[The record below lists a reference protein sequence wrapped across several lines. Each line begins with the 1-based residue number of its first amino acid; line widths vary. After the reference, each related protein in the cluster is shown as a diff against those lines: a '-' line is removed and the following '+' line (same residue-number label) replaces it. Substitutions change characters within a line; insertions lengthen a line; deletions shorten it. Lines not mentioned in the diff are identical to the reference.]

1 MAKQKYKE
9 VRFQRK
15 TLQLIDLINEVGQ
28 EYQDR
33 GYVLTLRQM
42 YYQLVARGYIENSQR
57 SYKNVGKT
65 ISDGRTAGL
74 IDWDIITDRL
84 RGIRGQSHEIGPAN
98 ALWRWAQDY
107 AIDKWNAQPNY
118 VEVWV
123 EKDALIDVVG
133 RACDAIDTPYTSD
146 RGYTSTTEIRN
157 AAQRF
162 ISHNGKNG
170 RYILYLGDHDP
181 SGVDMTRDIKDRLAL
196 FGANVE
202 VRRIA
207 LTMEQIRTYNPPP
220 AFAKAGD
227 ARTPNYIKE
236 HGASVWEV
244 DALDPEILHDLI
256 QAEIEKLI
264 DIPLYNA
271 AFDLEQEQRKQL
283 LNMAVNYHQIQQ
295 IMNED

>member
-9 VRFQRK
+9 IRFQNK
-15 TLQLIDLINEVGQ
+15 TLQLIDLINDVAE
-28 EYQDR
+28 EYQAK

-74 IDWDIITDRL
+74 IDWNIIIDRL
-84 RGIRGQSHEIGPAN
+84 RGIRGEEHQTAPAL
-98 ALWRWAQDY
+98 ALGQLAENY
-107 AIDKWNAQPNY
+107 CIDKWCGQPNY

-133 RACDAIDTPYTSD
+133 RACNAIDTPYTSD
-146 RGYTSTTEIRN
+146 RGYTSTTAIRD

-162 ISHNGKNG
+162 INHDDKEG
-170 RYILYLGDHDP
+170 RFIIYLGDHDP
-181 SGVDMTRDIKDRLAL
+181 SGVDMTRDIEERLKL
-196 FGANVE
+196 FGADVE
-202 VRRIA
+202 VKRIA

-227 ARTPNYIKE
+227 ARTPKYIKE
-236 HGASVWEV
+236 HGLAAWEL
-244 DALDPEILHDLI
+244 DALDPEVLHDLI
-256 QAEIEKLI
+256 QSEIESLL
-264 DIPLYNA
+264 DIPLYNSF
-271 AFDLEQEQRKQL
+271 FDHEQEERRQL
-283 LNMAVNYHQIQQ
+283 YNMAINYHKIQQ
-295 IMNED
+295 ILESE

>member
-1 MAKQKYKE
+1 MAKQKYKDI
-9 VRFQRK
+9 RFQGK
-15 TLQLIDLINEVGQ
+15 TLQLIDLINSVAK
-28 EYQDR
+28 EYQNK

-74 IDWDIITDRL
+74 IDWDIIIDRL
-84 RGIRGQSHEIGPAN
+84 RGIREQEHENSPAT
-98 ALWRWAQDY
+98 ALLNLSESYR
-107 AIDKWNAQPNY
+107 INKWSGQPNY

-133 RACDAIDTPYTSD
+133 RACSAIDTPYTSD
-146 RGYTSTTEIRN
+146 RGYTSTTAIRD

-162 ISHNGKNG
+162 INHKDKEG
-170 RYILYLGDHDP
+170 RFIIYLGDHDP
-181 SGVDMTRDIKDRLAL
+181 SGVDMTRDIEERLRL
-196 FGANVE
+196 FGADVE
-202 VRRIA
+202 IRRIA

-227 ARTPNYIKE
+227 ARTPKYIRE
-236 HGASVWEV
+236 HGLEAWEL

-256 QAEIEKLI
+256 QSEVESLI
-264 DIPLYNA
+264 DVPLYNYF
-271 AFDLEQEQRKQL
+271 FDQEQKERAQL
-283 LNMAVNYHQIQQ
+283 LTIAGNYDEVKQAIGLT
-295 IMNED
+295 

>member
-9 VRFQRK
+9 IRFQSK
-15 TLQLIDLINEVGQ
+15 TLQLIGLINDVAE
-28 EYQDR
+28 EYQEK

-74 IDWDIITDRL
+74 IDWNIIIDRL
-84 RGIRGQSHEIGPAN
+84 RGIRGQDHEESPVY
-98 ALWRWAQDY
+98 ALAKLSESYSLNKWRG
-107 AIDKWNAQPNY
+107 QPNY

-133 RACDAIDTPYTSD
+133 RACNAIDTPYTSD

-162 ISHNGKNG
+162 INHSDKEG
-170 RYILYLGDHDP
+170 RYIIYLGDHDP
-181 SGVDMTRDIKDRLAL
+181 SGVDMTRDIKDRLEL

-220 AFAKAGD
+220 AFAKTGD
-227 ARTPNYIKE
+227 ARTPKYIKE
-236 HGASVWEV
+236 HGLEAWEL
-244 DALDPEILHDLI
+244 DALDPEVLHDLI
-256 QAEIEKLI
+256 QSEVESLI
-264 DIPLYNA
+264 DVPLYNA
-271 AFDLEQEQRKQL
+271 FFDQEQEEREELLSIARNYSEVQRLLKQ
-283 LNMAVNYHQIQQ
+283 A
-295 IMNED
+295 